1 MNRKI
6 DTFVKQDLRFD
17 VHAAGVMD
25 FYRRA
30 SDYVRL
36 ETGLEPDMATVED
49 FFFDHP
55 PGSNIEESFKLGLFT
70 VSGQLVGIADMGFG
84 FPQATDAYIGLMLIE
99 PAYRGKRAGRIL
111 LRELETRARSRD
123 ATRLLLAVLDE
134 NKRGR
139 AFWESEGFEHLVTS
153 KPMESGVKM
162 HVRHR
167 LARPIEP
174 A

>member
-6 DTFVKQDLRFD
+6 DTFVKQDLCFD
-17 VHAAGVMD
+17 QHAAAVLD

-30 SDYVRL
+30 ADYVIL

-55 PGSNIEESFKLGLFT
+55 PGSNLEESFKLGLFT
-70 VSGQLVGIADMGFG
+70 VAGQLIGIGDMGFG
-84 FPQATDAYIGLMLIE
+84 FPETTDAYIGLLLIE
-99 PAYRGKRAGRIL
+99 PSYRGQRAGRIL
-111 LRELETRARSRD
+111 LRELEARARSRD
-123 ATRLLLAVLDE
+123 ATRLLLAVLDK
-134 NKRGR
+134 NPRGR
-139 AFWESEGFEHLVTS
+139 AFWDSEGFEHLVSS
-153 KPMESGVKM
+153 KPMESGIKM

-167 LARPIEP
+167 LARRIAP